1 MSSYASARKAF
12 EDAKSLIKPPARDA
26 VHWDTLN
33 GLVNLTSAVEEDV
46 QALKKKVEHLE
57 LLILELASRR

>member
-33 GLVNLTSAVEEDV
+33 GLVNLTTAVEQDV
-46 QALKKKVEHLE
+46 QALRKKVEHLE
-57 LLILELASRR
+57 LLILEIRANR